1 MIFTLENEYMKCVLN
16 VNEDIEE
23 PISDFNQFKKMLRDN
38 NFNIFAEPDA
48 SFYIENSQ
56 YSVKHLPT
64 EMHSYGVRMALHC
77 TAFKF
82 DRSKWNR
89 LAPRRDIVLQFNQYE
104 EFSTNNFRVL
114 IKPDGVTFVE
124 IFEECSNALY
134 KVKLNYKPTWRN
146 LYSDLH
152 QAVCSVHSSAFDLRC
167 KSSKLSCI
175 VKSLLSEVRPLS
187 FSWSYLRLR
196 SFIY

>member
-1 MIFTLENEYMKCVLN
+1 MS
-16 VNEDIEE
+16 IEE

-56 YSVKHLPT
+56 YSAKHLPT
-64 EMHSYGVRMALHC
+64 EMHSYGVRMTLHC

-104 EFSTNNFRVL
+104 KFSTNNSSSVL

-146 LYSDLH
+146 VSVNIYTKVLH
-152 QAVCSVHSSAFDLRC
+152 LLRFA
-167 KSSKLSCI
+167 SNFNIL
-175 VKSLLSEVRPLS
+175 VV
-187 FSWSYLRLR
+187 F
-196 SFIY
+196 